1 MHMHRLSMTIRAEP
15 SARPVLQ
22 CLTPSRLLEQPTPP
36 PSNILLKSHACTTTL
51 QTRRQPPL
59 LIRLGRIPNSRHI
72 LPRGIVR
79 SINLIERIVR
89 VLLKLLPDL
98 LDLLVPPQTLLILHL
113 VQPALLVRGVR
124 GLEAA
129 LRVAVQL
136 VLVVRGDIQRVERV
150 LDTRG
155 VERRGLAV
163 EGAQGR
169 VDAAASPRGLLL
181 GFLCAGTLGLGGQ
194 RGFFLC
200 EEERFFL
207 LLAFG
212 FGGLCGGGLT
222 GAS

>member
-22 CLTPSRLLEQPTPP
+22 CLTPSRLLEQTTPP
-36 PSNILLKSHACTTTL
+36 PSNILLKSHTCTTL